1 MVFFLDIQISS
12 KEVILEFMKLAFL
25 EPRFILL

>member
-25 EPRFILL
+25 KPRFILL